1 MNEILKKV
9 SDFKEVPVENLRRR
23 CDPKSLGFKSTE
35 ELKVHKDIIGQK
47 RAVNALR
54 LGLDI
59 ESIGY
64 NIFVTG
70 LVGTGR
76 KTAINYLLEETER
89 IKNLPDDKLYVNNFT
104 NPDMPR
110 LIRLPAGQG
119 RKFKKDMD
127 SIVEYLMK
135 NIPSIFESKDY
146 ESKKKEVI
154 EDLKNKQKELIK
166 VFEKEISEQN
176 FTLIQLQFGV
186 FTKPA
191 IFPLINDKAMNFD
204 QLEELVE
211 KGQFPKEELEKFK
224 EKHSELTD
232 KMETVF
238 KEIRNIDKEIKKKL
252 KSLDNE
258 VVTPLVEQR
267 INEIKEKYKD
277 KKVNEYL
284 DEVKENIL
292 DNLDRFQKKPEKES
306 IQLPGILAPSEDTF
320 LEYRVNL
327 LVDNCGAKKA
337 PIIFETSPTYRNLF
351 GTVEVSPGRFGQWTT
366 DFTKIKAGSLLRAD
380 GGFLILEASDTLIEP
395 GVWSALKRTL
405 RNRKIEI
412 QNYAPYYMISVS
424 ALKPE
429 PIECDIKVAMVG
441 DPFLYHLLYTRDED
455 FKKIFKVRADFDS
468 VMDFERESVMQYA
481 NFVKNIVTNE
491 KLIPFNCDAVAAV
504 VEFGMRLAGKQKK
517 LSTQFNNIADIL
529 REANYWAH
537 KEKSSKVTEEHIEKA
552 IEEKIERSK
561 LIEEKIQEMIE
572 EGTIMIDTQGS
583 VFGQVNG
590 LSVYD
595 TGDYSFGRPT
605 RITAKA
611 SVGGSGIINIE
622 REAELSGRIHSKGVL
637 ILAGYLRSKYAQDKP
652 LAMSASLCFEQSYT
666 GVEGDSASSTEV
678 YALLSSLSDLPIRQD
693 IAVTGS
699 VNQKGEIQPIGGVNQ
714 KIEGFYDV
722 CKVKGFTE
730 TQGVMIPHQNIDD
743 LMLRKDV
750 IDAVKKGK
758 FHIYSLKTIDQ
769 GIEILTGVKA
779 GRRKKDGTYEV
790 GTVNYLV
797 DKKLQ
802 EFANKWR
809 SFKIGTEGTT
819 KI

>member
-1 MNEILKKV
+1 MKKALHFKKV
-9 SDFKEVPVENLRRR
+9 PVDKLRWR
-23 CDPKSLGFKSTE
+23 CDPKSLGFKSTD
-35 ELKVHKDIIGQK
+35 ELKLYPDIIGQK

-59 ESIGY
+59 ESLGY

-76 KTAINYLLEETER
+76 KTAVNRLLEGTDRLKR
-89 IKNLPDDKLYVNNFT
+89 IPDDKLYVNNFK
-104 NPDMPR
+104 NSDMPR
-110 LIRLPAGQG
+110 FIRLPAGQG
-119 RKFKKDMD
+119 RSLKKDMD
-127 SIVEYLMK
+127 ELVEYLAK
-135 NIPSIFESKDY
+135 NISSVFESEDY
-146 ESKKKEVI
+146 QRRKKEIV
-154 EDLKNKQKELIK
+154 ENLKNKQKKLLKGFESK
-166 VFEKEISEQN
+166 VAKEK
-176 FTLIQLQFGV
+176 FTLIQLQIGA
-186 FTKPA
+186 FTKPTVLPV
-191 IFPLINDKAMNFD
+191 IDGKPVDFN
-204 QLEELVE
+204 QLAAWV
-211 KGQFPKEELEKFK
+211 KEGKLTKERLKRLE
-224 EKHSELTD
+224 EKHSEFAD
-232 KMETVF
+232 KMEAVF
-238 KEIRNIDKEIKKKL
+238 KEVINLEKKVNEQV

-258 VVTPLVEQR
+258 VVTPLVEDR
-267 INEIKEKYKD
+267 INEIKDRYKND
-277 KKVNEYL
+277 TLNEYL
-284 DEVKENIL
+284 DEVKEDIL
-292 DNLDRFQKKPEKES
+292 DNLAKFQKPEGQTS
-306 IQLPGILAPSEDTF
+306 SLPGVSISQGDPF

-327 LVDNCGAKKA
+327 LIDNFGAKKA
-337 PIIFETSPTYRNLF
+337 PVIFETSPTYRNLF
-351 GTVEVSPGRFGQWTT
+351 GTVEVTPDRSGNWRT
-366 DFTKIKAGSLLRAD
+366 DFTKIKAGSILRAD
-380 GGFLILEASDTLIEP
+380 GGFLIIEALDVLVEQ
-395 GVWSALKRTL
+395 GVWPALKRTL

-412 QNYAPYYMISVS
+412 QNYAPFYMISIS

-429 PIECDIKVAMVG
+429 PIQCDVKVAMVG
-441 DPFLYHLLYTRDED
+441 DAFLYHLLYNHDED

-468 VMDFERESVMQYA
+468 VMDVKRESIMEYA
-481 NFVKNIVTNE
+481 NFVKKIVTNE
-491 KLIPFNCDAVAAV
+491 KLNPFNEKAVAAI
-504 VEFGMRLAGKQKK
+504 VEYGVRLAGKQNK
-517 LSTQFNNIADIL
+517 LSTQFNNVADIL

-537 KEKSSKVTEEHIEKA
+537 KDNTSKVTEKHVEKA
-552 IEEKIERSK
+552 IEEKMDRSR

-572 EGTIMIDTQGS
+572 EGTIMIDTKGS
-583 VFGQVNG
+583 VVGQVNG

-595 TGDYSFGRPT
+595 TGDYSFGRPS

-652 LAMSASLCFEQSYT
+652 LAMSASLCFEQSYS

-678 YALLSSLSDLPIRQD
+678 YALLSTLSELPVRQD

-722 CKVKGFTE
+722 CKAKGLTG

-750 IDAVKKGK
+750 VNSVKKAK
-758 FHIYSLKTIDQ
+758 FHVYPIKTIDQ

-779 GRRKKDGTYEV
+779 GKRKKDGTYEK

-802 EFANKWR
+802 EFADTWK
-809 SFKIGTEGTT
+809 SFRIGEELI
-819 KI
+819 KA